1 MKVARQSSMR
11 IHVVAGD
18 SAIYF
23 HIINAP
29 SLLLSAF
36 MKKMLQH
43 VDIAN
48 VES

>member
-1 MKVARQSSMR
+1 MR
-11 IHVVAGD
+11 IHDVAD
-18 SAIYF
+18 ESAIYF
-23 HIINAP
+23 HKMNAP

-36 MKKMLQH
+36 MKKILQH